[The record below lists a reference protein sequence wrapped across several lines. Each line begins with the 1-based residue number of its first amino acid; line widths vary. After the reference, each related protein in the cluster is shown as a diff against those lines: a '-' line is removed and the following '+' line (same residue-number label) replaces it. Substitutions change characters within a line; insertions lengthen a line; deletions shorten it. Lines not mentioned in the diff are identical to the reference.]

1 MKTYG
6 FFSIADSS
14 RDIIAKC
21 KSNTTIDAIE
31 HFAKIKNLSV
41 VEFVK
46 LYIVT
51 NEV

>member
-6 FFSIADSS
+6 FFSNVDSS

-21 KSNTTIDAIE
+21 KSNTLVEAIE
-31 HFAKIKNLSV
+31 YFAKIKNLSV
-41 VEFVK
+41 PDFIK

-51 NEV
+51 NEI

>member
-6 FFSIADSS
+6 FFSIIDVN
-14 RDIIAKC
+14 REIIAKC
-21 KSNTTIDAIE
+21 KANTARDAID
-31 HFAKIKNLSV
+31 HFAKIKDLLPI
-41 VEFVK
+41 EFVK

>member
-6 FFSIADSS
+6 FFSITDAT
-14 RDIIAKC
+14 REIIAKC
-21 KSNTTIDAIE
+21 KANTAVDAIE
-31 HFAKIKNLSV
+31 HFAKIKNLSS